1 MMATTPNETNE
12 PPMPM
17 FEFRDAP
24 QQEVTL
30 PDGRRWTV
38 RVERD
43 TEPHWNGGMFTLN
56 GWYWRWLVGR
66 LRFYTRPRARR
77 HWRVVVVPDAVV
89 SSEQLAV
96 AQTAMLPTP
105 AMGEPAFSRDFP
117 TRAQAEAWAALAFDQ
132 LGRAGTLP
140 PNAEV

>member
-1 MMATTPNETNE
+1 
-12 PPMPM
+12 MPI
-17 FEFRDAP
+17 FHFRDAP

-56 GWYWRWLVGR
+56 VWYWRWLVSR
-66 LRFYTRPRARR
+66 LRFYARPGSRR
-77 HWRVVVVPDAVV
+77 RWRVLVVAAAVV

-96 AQTAMLPTP
+96 AQTAMLLTP
-105 AMGEPAFSRDFP
+105 AMGEPLLARDFQ
-117 TRAQAEAWAALAFDQ
+117 TREQAERWAARAFDE
-132 LGRAGTLP
+132 LGRSGTLP
-140 PNAEV
+140 RTEPGL